1 MKDAL
6 TIRQTA
12 LKIPQLAYFRRCK
25 NPEPPRRG
33 RAAPGGFRRFLAQP
47 GSQTPPPS
55 PPGSGGREGRE
66 EKGPSPLPL
75 VGGPYL
81 AHSPPPRPRPS
92 PPPASRWRPRGRDP
106 FPGVAPR
113 PTPEVSAAP
122 RPKRAVEPPAVPRQ
136 GDISLRAADWLAPRM
151 NGRGG
156 FGLSHVFLRRCEKK
170 NRMKRVERRPYD
182 QVDRTKDPSARIFPP
197 LQKTRNPP
205 PPPGGG
211 AVGRATPT
219 IPPEVSHTPR
229 GSPEPRQGRPRR
241 LSQIFGP
248 AGTQT
253 PPPSPPGSGGS
264 TAGRYFSL
272 SR

>member
-1 MKDAL
+1 MKRVERRPHD
-6 TIRQTA
+6 QTYRT
-12 LKIPQLAYFRRCK
+12 KDP
-25 NPEPPRRG
+25 
-33 RAAPGGFRRFLAQP
+33 
-47 GSQTPPPS
+47 
-55 PPGSGGREGRE
+55 
-66 EKGPSPLPL
+66 
-75 VGGPYL
+75 
-81 AHSPPPRPRPS
+81 
-92 PPPASRWRPRGRDP
+92 PRGRDP

-170 NRMKRVERRPYD
+170 NRMKRVERRPHD
-182 QVDRTKDPSARIFPP
+182 QADRTKDPSARIFPP